1 MGSLNY
7 IINKFELDTWQSDPL
22 PITIPLDERKGLAE
36 LFYELGFKEGAEIG
50 VERGRFSVVLLDKNP
65 NLKLYGIDPW
75 ITYDKYPDYQS
86 QEQLDFFRQSTI
98 DRLTKHKVIDRFEM
112 IKQFS
117 AEAVKEFKDES
128 LDFVY
133 IDGNH
138 DLLNVVL
145 DITLWSPKVRKG
157 GIIGG
162 HDYTPCKNS
171 SGQIIHVQ
179 EGVQAFAKAYE
190 IKPWFI
196 FGTFKPGNG
205 SFMWVKK

>member
-1 MGSLNY
+1 MDKALNTLQY
-7 IINKFELDTWQSDPL
+7 IIDKYQLKIGRHSPVE
-22 PITIPLDERKGLAE
+22 IPNMLRENLAE
-36 LFYELGFKEGAEIG
+36 LFNELGFTVGAEIG
-50 VERGRFSVVLLDKNP
+50 VLYGAFSKQLCEKNP
-65 NLKLYGIDPW
+65 NLKLYCVDP
-75 ITYDKYPDYQS
+75 YLAYYGFLPGPPDQDAQDK
-86 QEQLDFFRQSTI
+86 I
-98 DRLTKHKVIDRFEM
+98 FESCKETM
-112 IKQFS
+112 APYNHEFIRKTS
-117 AEAVKEFKDES
+117 IEAAKDFKDES